1 MPLRDVVSRGRL
13 SVLQRGEEAGEGD
26 REEETMTPVSDDMH
40 SLESWLREKALEAHN
55 NAMDESKDI
64 DARIIYAG
72 MRHAFN
78 KTIAKIQSMR
88 ISQRPH
94 VQGRI

>member
-1 MPLRDVVSRGRL
+1 M
-13 SVLQRGEEAGEGD
+13 Q
-26 REEETMTPVSDDMH
+26 TSDDIPA
-40 SLESWLREKALEAHN
+40 LESWLRDEALEAN
-55 NAMDESKDI
+55 NKAAGYGEQIKLALTSEE
-64 DARIIYAG
+64 RIAALCH
-72 MRHAFN
+72 MREEKRAEYAFN